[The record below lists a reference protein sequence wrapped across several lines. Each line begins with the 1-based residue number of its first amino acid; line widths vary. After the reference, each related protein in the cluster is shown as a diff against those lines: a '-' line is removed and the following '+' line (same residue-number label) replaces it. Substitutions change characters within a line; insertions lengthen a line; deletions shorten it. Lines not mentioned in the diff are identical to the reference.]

1 MELGE
6 ALAKALRMGLG
17 TTLLATANGGRAV
30 AGAQSMHGPGDALP
44 AEPLIDFTVGLAD
57 AILVGL
63 QRALASASPALR
75 MMSSWLASAGRTLEP
90 AVGQWVTQLQKRGR
104 ERRLQAEVEAAQSAE
119 AMLPVVTDLLLR
131 TIDIKELIGKIEL
144 QDVVEATIA
153 QIDLGDM
160 LDLMDVDAAVAATMS
175 RIDLTELA
183 LQHMD
188 MRRVVEAAMRDVDV
202 VSLMRA
208 QVEAVDIGEL
218 IRTTPTNIAGEAL
231 RQTSR
236 LMRRG

>member
-1 MELGE
+1 M
-6 ALAKALRMGLG
+6 
-17 TTLLATANGGRAV
+17 
-30 AGAQSMHGPGDALP
+30 
-44 AEPLIDFTVGLAD
+44 
-57 AILVGL
+57 
-63 QRALASASPALR
+63 
-75 MMSSWLASAGRTLEP
+75 
-90 AVGQWVTQLQKRGR
+90 QKRGR
-104 ERRLQAEVEAAQSAE
+104 ERRLQAEVEAAESAE